1 MTKTYIVR
9 TLDYSKRKVVG
20 SDPRKR
26 ISELMVHIEELHH
39 EIEFW
44 FSLLLNSSIPQH
56 NLYFRKPICISLFE
70 YAQYMR
76 WLQSDIG
83 KIYGKV
89 KQIFKEKDRLLP
101 ITPLDGNVK
110 NTINRI
116 IKYLRDPRSQFAAH
130 HYTKNRSKDF
140 ITWGDVISILIEIPD
155 KKLVE
160 IRDQLFACDEL
171 ISLWINNNKN
181 YLIFAGND

>member
-1 MTKTYIVR
+1 MNKTYIVG
-9 TLDYSKRKVVG
+9 TLDFSQKKVVG

-26 ISELMVHIEELHH
+26 ISELKIHIEKLHQ

-44 FSLLLNSSIPQH
+44 YSHLLNSSIPQH
-56 NLYFRKPICISLFE
+56 NLYFRKPICIGLFE

-83 KIYGKV
+83 KIYGHV
-89 KQIFKEKDRLLP
+89 KQIFKEKDRSLP

-116 IKYLRDPRSQFAAH
+116 IKYLREPRTQFAAH
-130 HYTKNRSKDF
+130 HYTKNKSKNF
-140 ITWGDVISILIEIPD
+140 ITIGDVNSLLFKIPD
-155 KKLVE
+155 KKLIE
-160 IRDQLFACDEL
+160 IRDQLFTCDEL

-181 YLIFAGND
+181 YLFFAGKD